1 MTFQELKTAIV
12 TLADDPSLSD
22 AQAGIWLNANYRIFM
37 RERDWPFLVGS
48 GSYTVTSGTQET
60 AFSAFSTPI
69 LNFAKPLR
77 VWISNSATAD
87 KQSLKPVNYEDR
99 NEIGLTNCYY
109 ITPDNLSI
117 GLVPTPTNSTNVVT
131 VDYLK
136 STTDLDGSTYTEPV
150 FLSDFHYIL
159 VWKALMNYQ
168 FQQREQSDEFAR
180 QYNEILDIMTRFYF
194 SPEAGRSTLLSRG
207 VGRATV
213 SGTSNP
219 LGRF

>member
-1 MTFQELKTAIV
+1 MTFAELKTAII
-12 TLADDPSLSD
+12 TLADDPALSD
-22 AQAGIWLNANYRIFM
+22 TQAGIWLNANYRTLM

-48 GSYTVTSGTQET
+48 GSFTVTSGTQET

-69 LNFAKPLR
+69 LDFAKPLR
-77 VWISNSATAD
+77 VWVASSSTSA
-87 KQSLKPVNYEDR
+87 KQLLEPINYEER
-99 NEIGLTNCYY
+99 NLEGLTNKYY

-136 STTDLDGSTYTEPV
+136 TTTDLDGSTYTEPI

-168 FQQREQSDEFAR
+168 FQQRENSDEFAR
-180 QYNEILDIMTRFYF
+180 QYNDMLGIMTRFYF
-194 SPEAGRSTLLSRG
+194 SPEAGRGALLTRG
-207 VGRATV
+207 TGRSLRT
-213 SGTSNP
+213 GTSNP
-219 LGRF
+219 LGRL